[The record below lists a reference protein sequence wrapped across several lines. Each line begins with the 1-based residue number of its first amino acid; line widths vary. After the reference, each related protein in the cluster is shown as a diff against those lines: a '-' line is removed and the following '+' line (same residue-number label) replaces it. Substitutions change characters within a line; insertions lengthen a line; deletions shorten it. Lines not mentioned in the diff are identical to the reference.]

1 MSKLKIFSLAF
12 LILLCLTGCDRDNL
26 VEQKEKK
33 LLEQDSTYLI
43 EKKTAAKGWNPV
55 E

>member
-43 EKKTAAKGWNPV
+43 EKKLLPNDYNAF
-55 E
+55 